1 MDDKK
6 EITSIL
12 KKYAEL
18 LKVCGHPLRL
28 KILFA
33 LRLGQRD
40 CVKDLSTCLGI
51 KQPIISQHLT
61 VLKKNKIVNAK
72 NEKTLRHYKIV
83 NPFVEK
89 MIAEILTDPELK
101 NSLDSY

>member
-1 MDDKK
+1 MDNKK
-6 EITSIL
+6 DASSLL
-12 KKYAEL
+12 KKYADI

-33 LRLGQRD
+33 LKLGQRD
-40 CVKDLSTCLGI
+40 CVKDLASCLGI

-61 VLKKNKIVNAK
+61 VLKKNKIVTAK

-83 NPFVEK
+83 NPFIEK
-89 MIAEILTDPELK
+89 IIAEILADPE
-101 NSLDSY
+101 YQG